1 MFYEHDDECILLK
14 IVLKDMVGY
23 YNDYKDNSKY
33 DAKYIAKRMN
43 FRLNHDSIDKD
54 YDIFE
59 NIEEQL
65 EIGLNIYMYE
75 SRGEEYLKTI
85 ASNDEIWFKK
95 TRIIKLILI
104 ILSIIVEYY
113 YKYNLF
119 SIV

>member
-23 YNDYKDNSKY
+23 YNDCKDNSKY

-59 NIEEQL
+59 NIEEQ
-65 EIGLNIYMYE
+65 
-75 SRGEEYLKTI
+75 
-85 ASNDEIWFKK
+85 
-95 TRIIKLILI
+95 
-104 ILSIIVEYY
+104 
-113 YKYNLF
+113 
-119 SIV
+119 